1 VDFDDTPEE
10 AAFRAEARAWLDQH
24 ATLKTDA
31 SRDSLSAAGVEG
43 HVERCKAWQRTLYDG
58 GWAGITWPKEFGG
71 RGLSGVQAAIFAQE
85 QGRYDVSSGVF
96 TVAIGMVGPTLIAHG
111 TEDQKD
117 RHLDAILRGDE
128 VWCQLFSEPG
138 AGSDLAGLA
147 TKAVLDGDELV
158 VNGQKVWTSG
168 AHHSQMGILL
178 VRTDADVPKHKGLT
192 YLLVDMSTPG
202 IDVRPLRQITGD
214 AHFNEVFLTDVRVPV
229 ANVVG
234 EINRG
239 WGPILTTLANERSAI
254 GGGGGNPFDD
264 LSRLLQDSGK
274 AGDVAARQ
282 AMAEAYTRLQLI
294 RYLGFRV
301 QTAMSQGRIPGAEAS
316 VLKLAYSQ
324 HLAKTG
330 DLALELEGAAGMLN
344 HGDAPRH
351 GFWQSQFLG
360 QWAARLGGGTD
371 QIQRNII
378 GERVLGLPKEPRTDK
393 DLPFRELPRNG

>member
-1 VDFDDTPEE
+1 MDFDDTPEE

-24 ATLKTDA
+24 ATLKSDA
-31 SRDSLSAAGVEG
+31 SQDALAKAAVEG
-43 HVERCKAWQRTLYDG
+43 HVERCMQWQRTLYDG
-58 GWAGITWPKEFGG
+58 GWAGITWPKEHGG
-71 RGLSGVQAAIFAQE
+71 AGLSGVQAGIFKQE
-85 QGRYDVSSGVF
+85 EGKYDVSTGVF

-111 TEDQKD
+111 TEAQKE

-128 VWCQLFSEPG
+128 IWCQLFSEPG
-138 AGSDLAGLA
+138 AGSDLAGLS

-202 IDVRPLRQITGD
+202 IDIRPLRQITGD

-234 EINRG
+234 EINAG
-239 WGPILTTLANERSAI
+239 WGPILTTLTNERSAI
-254 GGGGGNPFDD
+254 GGGGGDPFGD
-264 LSRLLQDSGK
+264 LLRLVRDTGT
-274 AGDVAARQ
+274 GDEAVARQ
-282 AMAEAYTRLQLI
+282 DLAEAYTRLQLI
-294 RYLGFRV
+294 KYLGFRV
-301 QTAMSQGRIPGAEAS
+301 QTAMSQGRMPGAEAS

-344 HGDAPRH
+344 HGDAPRN

-360 QWAARLGGGTD
+360 QWAARIGGGTD

-378 GERVLGLPKEPRTDK
+378 GERVLGLPREPRTDK

>member
-1 VDFDDTPEE
+1 MDFDDTPEE
-10 AAFRAEARAWLDQH
+10 AAFRAEARTWLDQH
-24 ATLKTDA
+24 ATLKSDS
-31 SRDSLSAAGVEG
+31 SRDALSKAATEG
-43 HVERCKAWQRTLYDG
+43 HVERCEQWQRTLYDG
-58 GWAGITWPKEFGG
+58 GWAGITWPKEHGG
-71 RGLSGVQAAIFAQE
+71 RGGTGVESSIFNQE
-85 QGRYDVSSGVF
+85 QGRYDVSAGVF

-111 TEDQKD
+111 TEAQKE

-128 VWCQLFSEPG
+128 IWCQLFSEPG
-138 AGSDLAGLA
+138 AGSDLAGLS

-168 AHHSQMGILL
+168 AHHSDYGILL

-192 YLLVDMSTPG
+192 YLLVDMATPG

-229 ANVVG
+229 GNVVG

-254 GGGGGNPFDD
+254 GGGGSNPFDD
-264 LSRLLQDSGK
+264 LKRLLHDTGK
-274 AGDVAARQ
+274 GGDTVARQ
-282 AMAEAYTRLQLI
+282 GLAEAYTRLQLI

-324 HLAKTG
+324 HLAATG
-330 DLALELEGAAGMLN
+330 DLALSLEGPSGMLD
-344 HGDAPRH
+344 GADAPRT
-351 GFWQSQFLG
+351 GFWQSAFLG

-378 GERVLGLPKEPRTDK
+378 GERVLGLPREPRTDK
-393 DLPFRELPRNG
+393 DQPFRDLPRNG